1 MSQSLEI
8 PGYHFP
14 DEAGFDAIL
23 SRLKSVSGADNN
35 RALSLSLGLQRSAVG
50 VAKTRHQIPASWIV
64 EGGIRFGASASWLIL
79 GQSADQANEAYC
91 ALPIHRMALND
102 RGELGLNHS
111 ADSFLFVRSWIESK
125 GQPADM
131 RLIQMNGRAME
142 PLIHDKDLILV
153 NTSDLD
159 TSSESDL
166 FLITFNESVYI
177 RRIAMEP
184 GKMIIRAE
192 NRKLVPD
199 VSIAIEDKQLIRI
212 MGKVIWWSHE
222 RP

>member
-14 DEAGFDAIL
+14 DEAGFEKIL
-23 SRLKSVSGADNN
+23 SRLKEVSGAENN

-50 VAKTRHQIPASWIV
+50 VAKTRRQIPASWIV
-64 EGGIRFGASASWLIL
+64 EAVIRFGTSASWLLL
-79 GQSADQANEAYC
+79 GQNADQVNEAYC
-91 ALPIHRMALND
+91 VLPIHRMALND
-102 RGELGLNHS
+102 NGELEPNHS
-111 ADSFLFVRSWIESK
+111 ADSFVFVRSWIESK
-125 GQPADM
+125 APSADM
-131 RLIQMNGRAME
+131 RLLQMNGTAME

-153 NTSDLD
+153 NTNDLD

-166 FLITFNESVYI
+166 FLVTFNESVYI
-177 RRIAMEP
+177 RRLAMEP
-184 GKMIIRAE
+184 GKLIIRAE

-199 VSIAIEDKQLIRI
+199 VSIDINDKEVIRI